1 MNFKDVVTKAG
12 FVMGVNW
19 LVGAKLLGA
28 GALLQTSEL
37 GGFVDPNHIAGFTYN
52 EIDGG
57 WYETPPSPDLGQFAW
72 EHPASAEK
80 QAQYRPTSRPCY
92 HHRAY
97 PFLSCQWPSTTQGKR
112 FLGQT
117 INHH

>member
-57 WYETPPSPDLGQFAW
+57 WYETPPSPDLGQFAGNIRRPRKSKHLYQNF
-72 EHPASAEK
+72 ERLR
-80 QAQYRPTSRPCY
+80 YRPIRLKADHLPMSPSLTTSNV
-92 HHRAY
+92 
-97 PFLSCQWPSTTQGKR
+97 SMGK
-112 FLGQT
+112 
-117 INHH
+117 